1 MVDTGIRMIEKVLKR
16 ITKFYQVSLVCL
28 MLATLGSVFYFWNLG
43 FIDGSKGKEL
53 HKASFIMERFSNKNQ
68 LKEVK
73 DLVFAENPK
82 KAIQKIKEFENEL
95 EKVNKQAETE
105 EFGDLKKEL
114 QVLKTKSAGL
124 IAFSKSQKVISVF
137 TNKLNK
143 FYNYVKK
150 NNWRTLT
157 RMSDRIYS
165 KVSGHVNKKN
175 VGVLANNILRDFKS
189 MIKITENSVLS
200 RRDKSEIVS
209 RITNLQIEMEML
221 KNYASKRSEFSAAL
235 TSVEGNF
242 KAWVEKV
249 SPEITLNKIKVEDIG
264 RYYVIGM
271 LGILF
276 ALSCLFFG
284 SFLIN
289 KWFFKKARED
299 FENGLESYVNEGL
312 LAGDNSKYDEFSDE
326 FRYFSDNISSYI
338 DKRMSFGTIFQ
349 DALPLSSILLDHN
362 LKVVWANKQFCDD
375 WQISEDEIK
384 KDYMSWDY
392 LNKLTNLGHDDP
404 VLEALKHNIAGI
416 YQVQIKPHDEAEVR
430 PYEMFVSPINSKGE
444 NKIMLFFYDLTNL
457 EATIKDQSISILNP
471 VKHSVESLLKGQ
483 FVASEQMEY
492 EFKIAGIEEIYEKFL
507 ALNEDIIKNENDLYD
522 QIERS
527 DLKIRKLKAVIESIE
542 EKNKDNAQ
550 LNRIN
555 IEALKSFK
563 NNVISLSSLSKTLD
577 DLTTKTSELVNT
589 NVNALKNSAGKVQ
602 DLKQVTGELVE
613 ALPRFHNI
621 KDEIKQAK
629 SVIADNR
636 AKLSH
641 ELSQMTILMKRAND
655 PQTLEKLSRTIA
667 KINDNFTLL
676 NTASDD
682 LDKKLSA
689 LDIIMSKAQMIM
701 NTGSQRI
708 QEVTTEYEATQIDY
722 SLNHLNYITKMKG
735 NSGENLD
742 EYETNIVQSLQKI
755 FTANKDHI
763 KNCDQIARLNQ
774 QASQINIE
782 PRVSQ

>member
-1 MVDTGIRMIEKVLKR
+1 MIEKVLKR
-16 ITKFYQVSLVCL
+16 ITKFYQISLVCL

-53 HKASFIMERFSNKNQ
+53 HKASFIMERFTKKDQ
-68 LKEVK
+68 FKEVN
-73 DLVFAENPK
+73 DLVFSENPK
-82 KAIQKIKEFENEL
+82 KAIQKIKDFETEL
-95 EKVNKQAETE
+95 EKVHKQAETE
-105 EFGDLKKEL
+105 EFTDLKKEL
-114 QVLKTKSAGL
+114 QVLKNKSAGL
-124 IAFSKSQKVISVF
+124 IAFSKSEKVISVF

-165 KVSGHVNKKN
+165 KVSGHLNKKKIDVLSKN
-175 VGVLANNILRDFKS
+175 VLRDFSS
-189 MIKITENSVLS
+189 MIKITENSILS
-200 RRDKSEIVS
+200 RKDKSEIVS

-221 KNYASKRSEFSAAL
+221 KKYASKRSEFSAAL
-235 TSVEGNF
+235 VSVTNNF
-242 KAWVEKV
+242 QVWTRKV

-276 ALSCLFFG
+276 ALSSLFFG

-289 KWFFKKARED
+289 KWFFKKAKAD
-299 FENGLESYVNEGL
+299 FEDGIESYINDGI
-312 LAGDNSKYDEFSDE
+312 LAGDKSKFDEFSDE
-326 FRYFSDNISSYI
+326 FRYFSDNISAYI
-338 DKRMSFGTIFQ
+338 DKRMSFGSIFQ
-349 DALPLSSILLDHN
+349 NALPLSSILLDHN
-362 LKVVWANKQFCDD
+362 LKVIWANKQFCDD

-430 PYEMFVSPINSKGE
+430 PYEMFVSPINNEGE

-507 ALNEDIIKNENDLYD
+507 ALNEDIIKNENNLYD

-527 DLKIRKLKAVIESIE
+527 DLKIRKLKSYVESIDD
-542 EKNKDNAQ
+542 KNKENAR
-550 LNRIN
+550 LNRVN
-555 IEALKSFK
+555 VDALKSFK
-563 NNVISLSSLSKTLD
+563 NNVISLSSLAKTLD
-577 DLTTKTSELVNT
+577 DLTIKTSELVNT
-589 NVNALKNSAGKVQ
+589 NVNALKTSANKVQ
-602 DLKQVTGELVE
+602 DLKQLTNELVD
-613 ALPRFHNI
+613 ALPRFHNV
-621 KDEIKQAK
+621 KDEIKHVKNLISEQ
-629 SVIADNR
+629 R

-641 ELSQMTILMKRAND
+641 ELSQLLIMSKKAD
-655 PQTLEKLSRTIA
+655 AQSSEKFLRSIN
-667 KINDNFTLL
+667 KINETFSLL
-676 NTASDD
+676 NSASDD

-701 NTGSQRI
+701 NTGAQKTQAVNSD
-708 QEVTTEYEATQIDY
+708 YEATQVDY
-722 SLNHLNYITKMKG
+722 SLNHLNYIQKVKG
-735 NSGENLD
+735 NSTENLD
-742 EYETNIVQSLQKI
+742 SYETEIVASLQSI
-755 FTANKDHI
+755 FSANKSHI
-763 KNCDQIARLNQ
+763 KNCDAIAGIHQ
-774 QASQINIE
+774 QAEQVNIE
-782 PRVSQ
+782 PRVNQ